1 MPAQRSL
8 IARKLTRLIV
18 LATGTALGFACLL
31 LMVED
36 FFSFRAAMVRNR
48 TIQARIVAM
57 NTVTSLL
64 FDDPDTAEQ
73 TLASLGVATRIEAAG
88 LYRSDGRIFASYV
101 REAAVERLVF
111 PGLPPGADTTHTFDF
126 PHHLHLVHPIVFEG
140 KPIGA
145 VYIRSDLQ
153 EILDRMTRYLFL
165 IGGVLLLSTG
175 AALLVSRVLRRS
187 ISRPIV
193 ELADVATR
201 ITEARDYSVRPRVE
215 GKGEV
220 AVLVSAFN
228 DMLAQIQARDR
239 SLQESYD
246 LLDERVQTRTA
257 ELHALNKELE
267 AFCYSVSHDLRS
279 PLRTIDGFSLALLE
293 DHGEHLPGD
302 AQDHLHRI
310 RAATQRMGVLIDD
323 LLNLSRITR
332 TNLHAET
339 VDMSGLAR
347 TVVAELAAMQPGRQ
361 VETSIEDH
369 MTANADARLVR
380 LVYDNLI
387 GNAWKFTSREPAA
400 RIDVGTANRGGVQT
414 FFVSDNGAGFD
425 PAYTDRLFG
434 VFQRLHAMTDFP
446 GTGVG
451 LAIVDRIVQRHG
463 GRVWADGA
471 VGRGATF
478 YFTLSPSPVAQQ
490 SDPPAG

>member
-1 MPAQRSL
+1 
-8 IARKLTRLIV
+8 
-18 LATGTALGFACLL
+18 
-31 LMVED
+31 
-36 FFSFRAAMVRNR
+36 
-48 TIQARIVAM
+48 
-57 NTVTSLL
+57 
-64 FDDPDTAEQ
+64 
-73 TLASLGVATRIEAAG
+73 
-88 LYRSDGRIFASYV
+88 
-101 REAAVERLVF
+101 
-111 PGLPPGADTTHTFDF
+111 
-126 PHHLHLVHPIVFEG
+126 
-140 KPIGA
+140 
-145 VYIRSDLQ
+145 
-153 EILDRMTRYLFL
+153 MTRYLFL

-175 AALLVSRVLRRS
+175 VALLVSRVLRRS
-187 ISRPIV
+187 ISQPIV

-332 TNLHAET
+332 TNLHTET